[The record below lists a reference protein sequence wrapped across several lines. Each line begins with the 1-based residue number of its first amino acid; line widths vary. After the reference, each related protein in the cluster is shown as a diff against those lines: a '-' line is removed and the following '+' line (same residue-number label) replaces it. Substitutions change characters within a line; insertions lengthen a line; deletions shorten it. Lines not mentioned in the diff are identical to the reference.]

1 MKLSFNMQGFTAKKA
16 SEGINVEVSPITLEV
31 EYTADEFI
39 ALTEKQP
46 ELIAKIIELIKA

>member
-46 ELIAKIIELIKA
+46 ELIAKLIELIK